1 MKKISFVNLPFN
13 ITLVSIFLPLIA
25 AYFFIELHRII
36 LVITVFLFFILFIS
50 KKKKM
55 IFSKSNIL
63 FLFLLLLFMS
73 YDQATG
79 RGLFYFSHSHFII
92 YIFVF
97 FHCFLFDENRFSEKL
112 LICQVS
118 RIYSIILF
126 FMLVELFIQLSGNV
140 NLLVEL
146 FPIPDVDS
154 VITTYRIYN
163 NRFGGRLLGLQM
175 DALNSLI
182 LGNQIGS
189 QLNLNEMLWFFP
201 FYYFIKLPEIF
212 KRSNLWFFIAFIL
225 FILSPTMT
233 ANVLFIISFFLLV
246 FYIPISRINNLKGK
260 ISIVIISVIGF
271 SVMLTYL
278 FPIFFDGSTQFI
290 ENLQVEVPTLGFYI
304 YVMTYPIFIFNDL
317 PLWEQ
322 IFGRVHQGWAELGY
336 FKLLIS
342 TGALWVFTMSIALFV
357 IVFNAFRLSKNI
369 NLKEKTPSYSIEL
382 YKNWIWIAQVNALIC
397 LMYFLSLIHYITI
410 LRLGVI
416 QLFSL
421 HIAIAMF
428 ATRKAKMLQN
438 NTTDVNINI
447 HKILPI

>member
-25 AYFFIELHRII
+25 SYFFIELHRII

-97 FHCFLFDENRFSEKL
+97 FHCFLFDENRVSEKL
-112 LICQVS
+112 IIRYVS
-118 RIYSIILF
+118 KIYTI
-126 FMLVELFIQLSGNV
+126 FIV
-140 NLLVEL
+140 FLLVEVL
-146 FPIPDVDS
+146 FHVSGNMGLLLNAFGLGPIES
-154 VITTYRIYN
+154 VIPYYREYH
-163 NRFGGRLLGLQM
+163 NRFAVAIGLNLG
-175 DALNSLI
+175 ALNSLI

-189 QLNLNEMLWFFP
+189 QLNLYAMLWFFP

-278 FPIFFDGSTQFI
+278 FPIFFDGSTQVI
-290 ENLQVEVPTLGFYI
+290 KTLQVEVPTLGYYI
-304 YVMTYPIFIFNDL
+304 YGMTYPIFIFNDL

-382 YKNWIWIAQVNALIC
+382 YKKWIWIAQVNAFIS

-410 LRLGVI
+410 NRLGII